1 MELKFEVKG
10 QRLNAFMPVVLMSN
24 SVGYITAKLT
34 FSDEWALMDR
44 WLHLKDEEGRTFDA
58 ELVEDR
64 VAKLDLASGRWEVWV
79 HGCEKTDGTPEV
91 RIVTNTVSFTV
102 IRAGAADGILPDIPL
117 SAQEQIAANAANAL
131 SEVQSLRDDMKNLAG
146 SASRAEGFA
155 EIARIE
161 AEKSREKA
169 SHAMIHAV
177 DAKESRAAAEAAAVE
192 AKKWAEVSAEGG
204 VTSFNGRHGVVV
216 PQAGDYTPEMV
227 GAAALGPDGKVPVH
241 QLPTPQAMG
250 AEPAGSCAAVEQHL
264 TAHRNDKSNPHGVT
278 PDQIGAQRTLTGT
291 PGQFVGF
298 NASGAAEA
306 QKIEVII
313 TGTYVG
319 TRNGF
324 PRELEKRVIDLG
336 VRPKAVLIINGRGIT
351 RSGGSDPDLFCG
363 LAVDGKP
370 AKYPTGGGK
379 YSAAA
384 ISVVDNGFEVSD
396 NFDNGARLRLND
408 SDYEYHYIA
417 FL

>member
-216 PQAGDYTPEMV
+216 PQTGDYTPEMV
-227 GAAALGPDGKVPVH
+227 GAAALGSDGKVPVH

-319 TRNGF
+319 
-324 PRELEKRVIDLG
+324 ELSDLELGASPKRTIDLG
-336 VRPKAVLIINGRGIT
+336 VKPKAVLIVQE
-351 RSGGSDPDLFCG
+351 GSYSFSQDPNQIYAACLWGG
-363 LAVDGKP
+363 LALAGHP
-370 AKYPTGGGK
+370 AMWGGNE
-379 YSAAA
+379 A
-384 ISVVDNGFEVSD
+384 ISITDSGFSVADWDYQNSES
-396 NFDNGARLRLND
+396 RLNWKGRT
-408 SDYEYHYIA
+408 YFYVA

>member
-10 QRLNAFMPVVLMSN
+10 QQLSAFMPVVLMSN

-44 WLHLKDEEGRTFDA
+44 WFHLRDEEGRTFDT

-64 VAKLDLASGRWEVWV
+64 VAKLDLASGRWEAWV
-79 HGCEKTDGTPEV
+79 HGCEKTDGTPGV
-91 RIVTNTVSFTV
+91 RIVTNTVAFTV
-102 IRAGAADGILPDIPL
+102 IRAGAVDGILPDIPL

-146 SASRAEGFA
+146 SASKAEGFA

-169 SHAMIHAV
+169 SHAMIHAA
-177 DAKESRAAAEAAAVE
+177 DAKESRTAAEAAAVE

-204 VTSFNGRHGVVV
+204 VTSFNGRHGAVL

-241 QLPTPQAMG
+241 QLPAPQAMG

-291 PGQFVGF
+291 LGQFVGF
-298 NASGAAEA
+298 NASGNAEP
-306 QKIEVII
+306 QNI
-313 TGTYVG
+313 
-319 TRNGF
+319 
-324 PRELEKRVIDLG
+324 PEKVSTIAGSYIGDSQQPSRKIDLG
-336 VRPKAVLIINGRGIT
+336 ITPKGVLVVVRGTWKGVRDT
-351 RSGGSDPDLFCG
+351 CSG
-363 LAVDGKP
+363 LATKDSP
-370 AKYPTGGGK
+370 AIAYGRNSWDVTVLK
-379 YSAAA
+379 
-384 ISVVDNGFEVSD
+384 VVENGFEV
-396 NFDNGARLRLND
+396 FFND
-408 SDYEYHYIA
+408 DDA
-417 FL
+417 FMNYKGMTYNYVAFF